1 MESIETNPVSYRRLL
16 SKNPEFRS
24 LWLGQ
29 AISQF
34 GDALYYLFFY
44 YLVDKLTKDPM
55 QVGYVVAIQGLPYLL
70 FSAYAGA
77 LADRLDRKLLMLI
90 SDLGSALLLFIFSGF
105 LLWGYQPQMV
115 WILALAGSLATL
127 NVFFAPAKGA
137 VIPRIVQEEDLGLA
151 NSLSSA
157 TQNLMPLIGVG
168 LSGLVISILAHFAS
182 EKLFG
187 LVAGLNAATF
197 LVSAAFVSKIR
208 SVRAERE
215 IHEDHYIWRESIEGL
230 KFVNRMPVIRAIV
243 GLSIA
248 LNFFISP
255 FMLVYVSVNREW
267 FGGNYWTLAMFECAF
282 FLPMMGMAIYIGKKN
297 FGRPGL
303 CLIWGI
309 GIAGFFVLL
318 MGISKAFWP
327 FLLLNFLCGIV
338 VPFSNIPVQT
348 YLQKS
353 VPDAFMG
360 RVQALMSMAV
370 MVTMPLGNLVAGP
383 LLAKFGP
390 AFLFFYMGGG
400 LALAGM
406 LGLFSR
412 PLVGARMPETKVD

>member
-1 MESIETNPVSYRRLL
+1 MESIESNPASYRKLL
-16 SKNPEFRS
+16 SNNPEFRS

-70 FSAYAGA
+70 LSAHAGA
-77 LADRLDRKLLMLI
+77 LADRLDRKVLMLI
-90 SDLGSALLLFIFSGF
+90 SDLGSAVLLFIFAGF
-105 LLWGYQPQMV
+105 LFMGVQPQMV
-115 WILALAGSLATL
+115 WILAFAGSLATL

-137 VIPRIVQEEDLGLA
+137 VIPRIVQESDLGLA

-168 LSGLVISILAHFAS
+168 LSAVMIAILERFAS
-182 EKLFG
+182 GHLFG
-187 LVAGLNAATF
+187 LVAALNALTF
-197 LVSAAFVSKIR
+197 LVSAGFVSKIR
-208 SVRAERE
+208 SVKAHRE
-215 IHEDHYIWRESIEGL
+215 VDEDHSIWRESLEGL
-230 KFVNRMPVIRAIV
+230 KFVNRMPVIRAVIS
-243 GLSIA
+243 LSVA
-248 LNFFISP
+248 MNFFIAP

-267 FGGNYWTLAMFECAF
+267 FGGNYWTLAAFECAF
-282 FLPMMGMAIYIGKKN
+282 FLPMMLIAIYIGKKN
-297 FGRPGL
+297 ISRPGL
-303 CLIWGI
+303 CLIWGLGFA
-309 GIAGFFVLL
+309 GIFVLL
-318 MGISKAFWP
+318 MGIAKSFWP

-360 RVQALMSMAV
+360 RVQALMSMSV

-390 AFLFFYMGGG
+390 TWLFWYMGAG
-400 LALAGM
+400 LALAAM

-412 PLVGARMPETKVD
+412 SLVTARMPETKVD